1 MVFDKISL
9 NTLETSACLMIFGV
23 ICFQKLLAEKVGHDF
38 LVDSSL
44 LCVAV
49 YLSRSVLLRYP
60 LEIEPQLVPDYRLRQ
75 W

>member
-9 NTLETSACLMIFGV
+9 NTLETSACLIIFGV
-23 ICFQKLLAEKVGHDF
+23 ICFQKLLAEKVRHDF
-38 LVDSSL
+38 LVDTGL

-60 LEIEPQLVPDYRLRQ
+60 LETALQLVPDYRLRR